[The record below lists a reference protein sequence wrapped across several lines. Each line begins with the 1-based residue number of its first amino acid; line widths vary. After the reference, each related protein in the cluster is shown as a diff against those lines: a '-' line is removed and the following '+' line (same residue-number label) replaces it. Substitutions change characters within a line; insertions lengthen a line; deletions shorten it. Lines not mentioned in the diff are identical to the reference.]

1 MASVTRQ
8 AMEAAGRLHLDTL
21 PRLRAAG
28 EAEVQLRVS
37 DDGSGRVIVRGR
49 VKAQLTLTCQR
60 CLGPVTRALTTEFK
74 LVWVHS
80 DAQAAALPPEPY
92 EPLLSASGRVKV
104 SELLEDELLLA
115 LPIVA
120 VHATPEECS
129 ELGQRPAS
137 RPAETTANPFAVLG
151 ASKRDR

>member
-37 DDGSGRVIVRGR
+37 DDGSGRVIVQGR

-80 DAQAAALPPEPY
+80 DAQAAALPEPY

-104 SELLEDELLLA
+104 NELLEDELLLA

-120 VHATPEECS
+120 VHATAEECS